1 MLINGAEG
9 MKEDTREGIGWRGS
23 RGNISGD
30 PHHRYNPLPEGE
42 ETALGQASRTHE
54 ITVALSGSAA
64 SLVDGPDHQALTAP
78 HVPGGEDPGHVRS
91 VVAILSF
98 GVRAVIALDAQLFKN
113 CLFRT

>member
-30 PHHRYNPLPEGE
+30 PHPRYNPLPEGE
-42 ETALGQASRTHE
+42 ETALGQIGRTHE
-54 ITVALSGSAA
+54 ITVALSGSTA
-64 SLVDGPDHQALTAP
+64 SFVDRPDHQTLTAP
-78 HVPGGEDPGHVRS
+78 CVSGGEDPRHVRR

-98 GVRAVIALDAQLFKN
+98 RVRAV
-113 CLFRT
+113 